1 MANSLNP
8 ASKLVDDAVGRAAT
22 FLDEVSRRLRTDAAW
37 RAHALSPSTT
47 YETFRAF
54 LERTNARHRSD
65 TYDLLKFVYDGANL
79 AADPPNSLDSL
90 GRAQDYRSTR
100 RQIFLA
106 YLSRLISARREWFP
120 HAFAFYVDLFDA
132 SSCPYPELYRALGL
146 PVRQICQGS
155 GPFTRSIPPHAAR
168 RC

>member
-1 MANSLNP
+1 MAD
-8 ASKLVDDAVGRAAT
+8 ASKLVDDAVGRAST

-106 YLSRLISARREWFP
+106 YLSRLISAKREWFP

-132 SSCPYPELYRALGL
+132 SS
-146 PVRQICQGS
+146 
-155 GPFTRSIPPHAAR
+155 
-168 RC
+168 

>member
-1 MANSLNP
+1 MADASL
-8 ASKLVDDAVGRAAT
+8 LVDDAVGRAST
-22 FLDEVSRRLRTDAAW
+22 FLDEVSRRLRTDDAW
-37 RAHALSPSTT
+37 RKHALSPSTT

-106 YLSRLISARREWFP
+106 YLSRLISAKREWFP
-120 HAFAFYVDLFDA
+120 HAFAFYIDLFDA

-146 PVRQICQGS
+146 PVRPRRQGS
-155 GPFTRSIPPHAAR
+155 GPSTRSSPPHTAR

>member
-1 MANSLNP
+1 MAD
-8 ASKLVDDAVGRAAT
+8 ASKLVDDAVGRAST
-22 FLDEVSRRLRTDAAW
+22 FLDEVSRRLRTDDAW

-90 GRAQDYRSTR
+90 GRAQDYRSTH
-100 RQIFLA
+100 L
-106 YLSRLISARREWFP
+106 LS
-120 HAFAFYVDLFDA
+120 
-132 SSCPYPELYRALGL
+132 L
-146 PVRQICQGS
+146 PRVGK
-155 GPFTRSIPPHAAR
+155 
-168 RC
+168 

>member
-1 MANSLNP
+1 MAD
-8 ASKLVDDAVGRAAT
+8 ASKLVDDALGRAST
-22 FLDEVSRRLRTDAAW
+22 FLDEVSRRLRTDDAW

-54 LERTNARHRSD
+54 LERTNAGHRSD

-106 YLSRLISARREWFP
+106 YLSRLISAKREWFP

-146 PVRQICQGS
+146 PVRPRRQGS
-155 GPFTRSIPPHAAR
+155 GPSTRPSPPHTAR